1 MRFIA
6 SRKRSIVCTATLGFL
21 ALLFW
26 YFWPDWHLAR
36 ARELR
41 DRLSS
46 TELSQEERQ
55 QLRVEMRQEMRQVTP
70 EKRRDLW
77 RDQGKKRLEAYFAL
91 SAREKKAYLDSLI
104 KEMEDRRREWQ
115 ANASKAGVGEQPAP
129 APRRSLT
136 QEERDQRRKAR
147 LDDSTPEERVM
158 RHEFFHD
165 LQVRRQQ
172 LGLPAPTGPGGGR
185 PRGNGAVRGEAVH
198 IFFRAGFADFFVDLP
213 TGFFPGGPF
222 VVRDFIMSSAVS

>member
-1 MRFIA
+1 MRFIK
-6 SRKRSIVCTATLGFL
+6 SRKRSIVCTATFG
-21 ALLFW
+21 LLVLLSW

-36 ARELR
+36 AKELR

-46 TELSQEERQ
+46 GELSGEERQ
-55 QLRVEMRQEMRQVTP
+55 QLRVELREEMRQVAP
-70 EKRRDLW
+70 DKRRELW

-91 SAREKKAYLDSLI
+91 SPRQKKTYLDNMI
-104 KEMEDRRREWQ
+104 REMEERRREWQ
-115 ANASKAGVGEQPAP
+115 ANASKAGTGDQPAP
-129 APRRSLT
+129 PPRRSLT

-172 LGLPAPTGPGGGR
+172 LGLPTGPGGPWGR
-185 PRGNGAVRGEAVH
+185 PRTNGVG
-198 IFFRAGFADFFVDLP
+198 
-213 TGFFPGGPF
+213 
-222 VVRDFIMSSAVS
+222 